1 MPKNNKTTKADIQ
14 ALRERYEALQAKADD
29 MYKLLEAAEDNY
41 FYTLSDI
48 IRITDIVN
56 TYVVPPAT
64 LIFVSHDVWDRLRI
78 NPNDRH
84 ITLGGIPVQ
93 KASTQIKP
101 NTMYVVLDDGSI
113 SVEDLADV

>member
-1 MPKNNKTTKADIQ
+1 MPKNNKTTKADIE
-14 ALRERYEALQAKADD
+14 AIRERCEALQAKLDD
-29 MYKLLEAAEDNY
+29 MYRLLEAAEDNY

-64 LIFVSHDVWDRLRI
+64 HIFVSHDVWDRLR
-78 NPNDRH
+78 PYDDM
-84 ITLGGIPVQ
+84 TLGGIPVQ

-101 NTMYVVLDDGSI
+101 NTMYIVLDDGSI
-113 SVEDLADV
+113 SVEDLSEMG